1 MFKTVVMQNTAIEY
15 IQLGDMDD
23 NVERFEFS
31 DATDNDTATSD
42 NSYELS
48 GEMDDVNKRGKVGAR
63 RDIASTYFDQ
73 RIPIPRED
81 RDDDG
86 YKFSF
91 RRLWAFTGPGFL
103 MSIAYLDPG
112 NIESDLQS
120 GAVAKFKLLWV
131 LMCSTFMGLLMQ
143 RLSLRLG
150 TVTGFHLAEV
160 CYQKYPKIPRIILW
174 IMVEIAIIGSDMQEV
189 IGTAIA
195 FNLLSNGKI
204 PLYGGVLITITDTF
218 IFLFLDKYGLRK
230 LEAFFGFLISVMA
243 IAFGYEYVRVA
254 PNQGEVVKGLFIP
267 WCENCDKDSIMQAV
281 GIVGAVIMPHNMYL
295 HSALVKSREVDRSNQ
310 KAVKEANMYYFIE
323 SAIALFVSFIINIFV
338 VAVFAQAFYGR
349 TYRQVYSNCTRHNI
363 SQDSI
368 FNVDD
373 IKDPSIFWNSTIQG
387 DLYKGGVFLGCMFGA
402 PALYIWGIGIL
413 AAGQSSTM
421 TGTYSGQFAME
432 GFLKISWARW
442 KRVLFTRSI
451 AIGPTLLVAFFEGVQ
466 DLTGMNDFLN
476 VLQSLQ
482 LPFALIPVLQFTGDP
497 TLMKSFTNGRVMQTV
512 AWVLSILVIGINLF
526 FVIEYVQQ
534 IPSNVGYYILV
545 SVILLF
551 YITFLLILIY
561 LALGFTFLDYFKC
574 LQRPKE
580 YLIHENV
587 ANVNPAEVNSAM
599 SPD

>member
-1 MFKTVVMQNTAIEY
+1 MFKTIVMRNTTIEY
-15 IQLGDMDD
+15 IKMGDIGN
-23 NVERFEFS
+23 NVENFGDFN
-31 DATDNDTATSD
+31 AITDDTCTSD

-48 GEMDDVNKRGKVGAR
+48 GEMDNVSNNPKRFSPKKDV
-63 RDIASTYFDQ
+63 ASTYFDE
-73 RIPIPRED
+73 RIPIPRD
-81 RDDDG
+81 RVDHDEFR
-86 YKFSF
+86 FSF

-120 GAVAKFKLLWV
+120 GAVARFKLLWV

-150 TVTGFHLAEV
+150 TVTGMHLAEV
-160 CYQKYPKIPRIILW
+160 CYEKYPKIPRIILW

-204 PLYGGVLITITDTF
+204 PLYAGVLITITDTF

-230 LEAFFGFLISVMA
+230 LEAFFGFLITVMA
-243 IAFGYEYVRVA
+243 ISFGYEYIKVA
-254 PNQGEVVKGLFIP
+254 PTQGEVVKGLFVP
-267 WCENCDKDSIMQAV
+267 WCKDCDRESILQAV

-295 HSALVKSREVDRSNQ
+295 HSALVKSRDVDRSNQ
-310 KAVKEANMYYFIE
+310 KAVKEANLYYFIE
-323 SAIALFVSFIINIFV
+323 SAIALFVSLIINIFV
-338 VAVFAQAFYGR
+338 VAVFAQAFYGK
-349 TYRQVYSNCTRHNI
+349 TYEKVYGHCNQNKI
-363 SQDSI
+363 PQAEI
-368 FNVDD
+368 FNVNDTTDPD
-373 IKDPSIFWNSTIQG
+373 IHWNSTIKG
-387 DLYKGGVFLGCMFGA
+387 DLFKGGVFLGCMFGA

-432 GFLKISWARW
+432 GFLKISWSRW

-451 AIGPTLLVAFFEGVQ
+451 AIAPTLLVAFFEGVQ

-497 TLMKSFTNGRVMQTV
+497 TIMKSFHNGRVMQTV
-512 AWVLSILVIGINLF
+512 AWLLSVLVIGINIF
-526 FVIEYVQQ
+526 FVIDYVTR
-534 IPSNVGYYILV
+534 IPVNIGYYFLV
-545 SVILLF
+545 GVILLF
-551 YITFLLILIY
+551 YVSFLLLLIY
-561 LALGFTFLDYFKC
+561 LALGFTFLDFFEC
-574 LQRPKE
+574 LRRPDP
-580 YLIHENV
+580 YIIHQ
-587 ANVNPAEVNSAM
+587 NSDINNDSVM